1 MVAGILVPLIQGLLT
16 LLQMTNMD
24 EKTFGSTPAA
34 MYLVRTLNEIGN
46 QSLSRSVGRRIT
58 TTSNAVNDLV
68 YSYSLGFLT
77 SKTVANCLRLMREE
91 VTKDEDSVFWMDLD
105 LRSKKQSLYLLVDKL
120 RRNVQI
126 GAIKRGIRLCQ
137 VARKAEKRMESP
149 YGCDNEGRKYFIDGQ
164 SGKCFQAGMILD
176 GGRTVAIRKFSVD
189 EVSDVSPELLVER
202 SNKRCK
208 RLGKPH
214 AKDYV

>member
-1 MVAGILVPLIQGLLT
+1 
-16 LLQMTNMD
+16 MTNMN

-34 MYLVRTLNEIGN
+34 MYLARTLNELGN
-46 QSLSRSVGRRIT
+46 ESLKRSVGRRIT
-58 TTSNAVNDLV
+58 STTSAVNDLV
-68 YSYSLGFLT
+68 GSYERGFLPA
-77 SKTVANCLRLMREE
+77 KTVANCLRLMREE

-105 LRSKKQSLYLLVDKL
+105 LRSKKQSLYHLVDKL

-137 VARKAEKRMESP
+137 IARKAEHVMKSP
-149 YGCDNEGRKYFIDGQ
+149 YGLFDDGTKYFQDIQ
-164 SGKCFQAGMILD
+164 SGRVFEAGKIFEYMGFDI
-176 GGRTVAIRKFSVD
+176 TAVKKFNRD
-189 EVSDVSPELLVER
+189 EVSDVTPELLVER

-214 AKDYV
+214 MKGVV